1 MLASSHARATITVV
15 SLRVPI
21 ALAIM
26 CIPVG
31 AVFLTGCGGEQG
43 TDGAATATGAGAP
56 TVIRVPA
63 DQPTVQQAVD
73 AADEGAMV
81 LISPGTY
88 PEAVTV
94 TTPRIV
100 IRGLDRNRVI
110 LDGGDV
116 RDNGITVQADG
127 VAVENLTV
135 RRYTDNGV
143 LVNGAWE
150 YTAGGTPHEGDGVA
164 GEDQMKASGGEPGAG
179 DEVVRGYRISYVTAY
194 NNGLYG
200 LYAFASRNGLIEH
213 SYASGH
219 PDSGVYIGQCRPCN
233 AVVRK
238 TVMAVNAIGYFGTN
252 TNGGV
257 TVVDSVMKDNRL
269 GAALNSDDA
278 ELLAPARGTA
288 FVGNV
293 VTGNQNPKAPEIAEG
308 FTGGGVGIRG
318 GVDHM
323 IERNLITGNGGAGV
337 LVIDA
342 DGHRARGNRV
352 AGNVLREH
360 SFDLVAQAK
369 TPGCFAGNLYST
381 SDPANIEKVYPCTGR
396 PTAAKQAQGYRP
408 PPSPPTVDYTA
419 IPPPPRQPNMPNAA
433 AAPARPAVDMPP
445 PINPGRYR
453 LPPG

>member
-1 MLASSHARATITVV
+1 VV
-15 SLRVPI
+15 P
-21 ALAIM
+21 
-26 CIPVG
+26 
-31 AVFLTGCGGEQG
+31 GCGGDGG
-43 TDGAATATGAGAP
+43 TADPGATATTGAAGGA
-56 TVIRVPA
+56 TVRVPA
-63 DQPTVQQAVD
+63 DQPTIQKAVD
-73 AADEGAMV
+73 AAREGDLV

-94 TTPRIV
+94 TRPRIV

-116 RDNGITVQADG
+116 RDTGITVQADG

-150 YTAGGTPHEGDGVA
+150 YATGGTPHEGDGVA
-164 GEDQMKASGGEPGAG
+164 GEDQMKTSGAQPGAG
-179 DEVVRGYRISYVTAY
+179 DEVVRGYRVSYVTAY

-200 LYAFASRNGLIEH
+200 IYAFASRDGLIDS

-219 PDSGVYIGQCRPCN
+219 PDSGVYIGQCKPCN
-233 AVVRK
+233 AVVRN

-257 TVVDSVMKDNRL
+257 TVVDSVMRDNRL

-278 ELLAPARGTA
+278 ELLAPARGTV

-293 VTGNQNPKAPEIAEG
+293 VTGNQNARAPEIDEG

-318 GVDHM
+318 GVDHV

-337 LVIDA
+337 LVTEA
-342 DGHRARGNRV
+342 EGHPAKGNRV
-352 AGNVLREH
+352 AGNVLREQA
-360 SFDLVAQAK
+360 FDLVAQAK
-369 TPGCFAGNLYST
+369 TPGCFTGNLFST
-381 SDPANIEKVYPCTGR
+381 SDPANIEQVYPCSGK
-396 PTAAKQAQGYRP
+396 PTAGKQAQGYRP
-408 PPSPPTVDYTA
+408 PAPPPTVDYTT
-419 IPPPPRQPNMPNAA
+419 IPPPPRQPNMPKAA
-433 AAPARPAVDMPP
+433 TAPARPATAMPP
-445 PINPGRYR
+445 AVNPGRYEV
-453 LPPG
+453 PSISG